1 MQKRELR
8 EQMLQRRA
16 RYTAAELQEWSSRIT
31 GHFFDHFPLPDYKT
45 IHVFLPILRKKEI
58 DTWQI
63 IRQLQMNYP
72 HVRIAVS
79 VSDINNYSL
88 NHFWLK
94 PETKLQENKWGIP
107 EPVQAES
114 IDVADIDMV
123 LVPLLA
129 FDCKG
134 HRVGYGK
141 GFYDRFLAS
150 CRPETLKI
158 GLSLEAV
165 GQQVADVH
173 EGDVL
178 LDYVITPAEVISFK
192 NRTIPK

>member
-1 MQKRELR
+1 MVQKKELRQQMQQKRAL
-8 EQMLQRRA
+8 
-16 RYTAAELQEWSSRIT
+16 YTAAELQEWSSRVT
-31 GHFFDHFPLPDYKT
+31 GHFFDHFALAHYKT
-45 IHVFLPILRKKEI
+45 VHVFLPILRKKEI

-72 HVRIAVS
+72 HIRIAVS
-79 VSDINNYSL
+79 VSNLAACTL

-107 EPVQAES
+107 EPVAAEG
-114 IDVADIDMV
+114 IAVADIDMV

-129 FDCKG
+129 FDRQG

-150 CRPETLKI
+150 CQPGTVKI
-158 GLSLEAV
+158 GLSLEAA

-173 EGDVL
+173 ANDVV
-178 LDYVITPAEVISFK
+178 LDYVITPAEVIAFP
-192 NRTIPK
+192 RQQR

>member
-1 MQKRELR
+1 MMQKRELR
-8 EQMLQRRA
+8 QQMQQKRA

-31 GHFFDHFPLPDYKT
+31 GHFFDHFALTDYKT

-63 IRQLQMNYP
+63 IRQLQMNHP
-72 HVRIAVS
+72 HIRIAVS
-79 VSDINNYSL
+79 VSNTVECTLD
-88 NHFWLK
+88 HFWLK

-107 EPVQAES
+107 EPVQAEG
-114 IDVADIDMV
+114 ITVADIDMV

-129 FDCKG
+129 FDRLG

-150 CRPETLKI
+150 CQPGTIKI

-165 GQQVADVH
+165 GHQVADVH
-173 EGDVL
+173 EGDVV
-178 LDYVITPAEVISFK
+178 LDYVITPAEVIAFQ
-192 NRTIPK
+192 R

>member
-8 EQMLQRRA
+8 QQMQQKRA
-16 RYTAAELQEWSSRIT
+16 HYTAAELQEWSSRIT
-31 GHFFDHFPLPDYKT
+31 GHFFDHFTLADYKT

-72 HVRIAVS
+72 HIRIAVS
-79 VSDINNYSL
+79 VSNTVDCTL
-88 NHFWLK
+88 DHFWLK
-94 PETKLQENKWGIP
+94 PETKLQENKWCIP
-107 EPVQAES
+107 EPVQAEG
-114 IDVADIDMV
+114 IAVADIDMV

-129 FDCKG
+129 FDRQG

-150 CRPETLKI
+150 CRPGTVKI
-158 GLSLEAV
+158 GLSLESV
-165 GQQVADVH
+165 GKQVADVH
-173 EGDVL
+173 EGDVV
-178 LDYVITPAEVISFK
+178 LDYVITPAAVIAFQK
-192 NRTIPK
+192 